1 MLLVGLCPKRDPAAF
16 PLFLGRSEKFLSS
29 SWQAFLSALAKTLF
43 GVGGIMMTPSLTLVP
58 RCSFLYHLVFFSSFL
73 FKVFGS
79 VDWLPSFVLS
89 FHHLL
94 VTLHSIRDNFEA
106 KLLRVTSWRTP
117 PSPRSSCAPPTQGCS
132 REVSSLIIVDLLT
145 LSGSADLS
153 IMVNLLHW
161 GFL

>member
-1 MLLVGLCPKRDPAAF
+1 MSFTDDANYFISDPCSPTNSDLPSVTRETLFSSTSYF
-16 PLFLGRSEKFLSS
+16 PPLSWTVREMPVFLSS
-29 SWQAFLSALAKTLF
+29 SWQAFLSALAKTPF

-94 VTLHSIRDNFEA
+94 ESLHSIGDNFKA
-106 KLLRVTSWRTP
+106 KLFRVA
-117 PSPRSSCAPPTQGCS
+117 RSS
-132 REVSSLIIVDLLT
+132 
-145 LSGSADLS
+145 
-153 IMVNLLHW
+153 
-161 GFL
+161 